1 MNMEFGFGD
10 VCFGGFGDVDLTTQT
25 LLLTKHH
32 VLFLEDS

>member
-1 MNMEFGFGD
+1 MNGVWFW
-10 VCFGGFGDVDLTTQT
+10 GFGDVDLASQT